1 VLNLTKRV
9 DYGLIALTHLAA
21 IRPTASGS
29 DEVWS
34 NPSGEC
40 APASVP
46 RPSVREVAEA
56 YHMSQPLLAN
66 VMKDLAR
73 LGFVRSVRGTKG
85 GYELA
90 VAPEGLS
97 VGRVVEALEG
107 PLRLTE
113 CSNDADHASS
123 GEPGA
128 SGDHDS
134 SCALLGS
141 CLIKRSV
148 WIIHAKIR
156 DALYGVTIADL
167 ARQAGPAV
175 RVRPSQRLPLAPAS
189 GPALTPTSNAGAE
202 ATRPGDP
209 RA

>member
-21 IRPTASGS
+21 LRLPANGSEPAAPDARP
-29 DEVWS
+29 
-34 NPSGEC
+34 
-40 APASVP
+40 SV
-46 RPSVREVAEA
+46 RPSVRELAET
-56 YHMSQPLLAN
+56 YQMSQPLLAN

-113 CSNDADHASS
+113 CAGHAEAA
-123 GEPGA
+123 EPTPQE
-128 SGDHDS
+128 HL
-134 SCALLGS
+134 SCSIAGS

-167 ARQAGPAV
+167 ARQAGPIV
-175 RVRPSQRLPLAPAS
+175 RSTARQSERLPLAPVATTTSHDSS
-189 GPALTPTSNAGAE
+189 GETKSLPL
-202 ATRPGDP
+202 GDND
-209 RA
+209 R

>member
-1 VLNLTKRV
+1 MLNLTKRV
-9 DYGLIALTHLAA
+9 DYGLIALTHLSAL
-21 IRPTASGS
+21 RQQQASTPG
-29 DEVWS
+29 
-34 NPSGEC
+34 
-40 APASVP
+40 APVQ
-46 RPSVREVAEA
+46 RPSVREVAET
-56 YHMSQPLLAN
+56 YRMSQPLLAN

-113 CSNDADHASS
+113 CTSGPAPHAGEEADHL
-123 GEPGA
+123 
-128 SGDHDS
+128 
-134 SCALLGS
+134 SCSIAGS

-148 WIIHAKIR
+148 WIIDAKIR

-167 ARQAGPAV
+167 ARQAAPHV
-175 RVRPSQRLPLAPAS
+175 RVNPSGRLPLASAPVSAATAATNTTDHDKDNALPA
-189 GPALTPTSNAGAE
+189 
-202 ATRPGDP
+202 GDP
-209 RA
+209 RT